1 MNVYEW
7 ITSKSSSTGFKFEAG
22 VLNAPPRSVL
32 DTCKPSTGPL
42 LREPLPMMSF

>member
-22 VLNAPPRSVL
+22 RAERAAKVRI
-32 DTCKPSTGPL
+32 GY
-42 LREPLPMMSF
+42 M